1 MNSDRSFGSAHAG
14 TVEWMLQ
21 RLTALYLALFLLFLG
36 IRLVF
41 VPPRNYEQWRA
52 LWSGNL
58 IRVSTLVF
66 TLGLLGH
73 AWIGLRSVFRDY
85 IRSVA
90 VRLLV
95 ELTVGCGLVSQ
106 ALWAFGILWR

>member
-1 MNSDRSFGSAHAG
+1 MSSDRNLGSAHSG

-36 IRLVF
+36 VRLAF
-41 VPPRNYEQWRA
+41 VPPRSYEQWRT

-66 TLGLLGH
+66 ALGLLGH

-85 IRSVA
+85 IRLAA

-95 ELTVGCGLVSQ
+95 ELTVGCVLMAQ
-106 ALWAFGILWR
+106 ALWAFRILWR